1 MSSEIKTNT
10 ISEVTSA
17 NGVSIDGV
25 TIKDGQVPASAGGSM
40 VLLQNGDLT
49 GTEEDIGSATLLSS
63 TYKIYK
69 LFLSNID
76 IDTDDKQLRMRLYL
90 GGTLQTGSI
99 YNFTCLGNRLG
110 SATQLQL
117 RGGNEAYTP
126 LSTNG
131 LHNDNDKNNFWEV
144 TISNPS
150 TSLIQ
155 HLTFMGH
162 YSDTSEYDWFARGFL
177 GFNAANQGVLTG
189 MRVYPEAGSFER
201 GTYELYGLKNA

>member
-1 MSSEIKTNT
+1 MSGIYVDDINEK
-10 ISEVTSA
+10 TSA
-17 NGVSIDGV
+17 HGVEIDGV
-25 TIKDGQVPASAGGSM
+25 SLKDGQVPASAGGSM
-40 VLLQNGDLT
+40 VLLQSGDLT

-110 SATQLQL
+110 TTTQLQL
-117 RGGNEAYTP
+117 RGGDEAFAS
-126 LSTNG
+126 LSANG
-131 LHNDNDKNNFWEV
+131 LHNDNDKSNFWEV

-150 TSLIQ
+150 TSLIPA
-155 HLTFMGH
+155 LIFIGH
-162 YSDTSEYDWFARGFL
+162 WSDTSEYDWFARGFL

-189 MRVYPEAGSFER
+189 LRVYPETGSFER
-201 GTYELYGLKNA
+201 GTYQLYGLKNA

>member
-69 LFLSNID
+69 LFTSIGWR
-76 IDTDDKQLRMRLYL
+76 TD
-90 GGTLQTGSI
+90 GG
-99 YNFTCLGNRLG
+99 
-110 SATQLQL
+110 
-117 RGGNEAYTP
+117 
-126 LSTNG
+126 
-131 LHNDNDKNNFWEV
+131 
-144 TISNPS
+144 
-150 TSLIQ
+150 
-155 HLTFMGH
+155 
-162 YSDTSEYDWFARGFL
+162 
-177 GFNAANQGVLTG
+177 
-189 MRVYPEAGSFER
+189 
-201 GTYELYGLKNA
+201 